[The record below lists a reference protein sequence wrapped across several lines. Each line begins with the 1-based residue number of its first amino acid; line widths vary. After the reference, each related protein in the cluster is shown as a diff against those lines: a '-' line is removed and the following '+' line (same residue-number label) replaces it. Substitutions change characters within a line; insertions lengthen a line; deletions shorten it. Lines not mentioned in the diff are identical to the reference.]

1 MKNTKPKHVN
11 FISFF
16 VLFVVFGQFWAISAE
31 SKLNKDEINQKF
43 EIFWP
48 AICKIESN
56 FNPKA
61 IGDGGRAVGIA
72 QIHPECLQD
81 SNEFGKTSFSL
92 ADRLDPNKSKT
103 ICFNYLAR
111 YKKYHNWDLNKMAR
125 TWNGGPGGVK
135 SKKTDGYVK
144 KFGVALNNP

>member
-1 MKNTKPKHVN
+1 MKNN
-11 FISFF
+11 ANSIAFF
-16 VLFVVFGQFWAISAE
+16 VLFAIFGQFQSKSE
-31 SKLNKDEINQKF
+31 SITKTF
-43 EIFWP
+43 ETFWP
-48 AICKIESN
+48 AICKIESD

-81 SNEFGKTSFSL
+81 SNEFGKTSFRL
-92 ADRLDPNKSKT
+92 EDRFDSAKSKI
-103 ICFNYLAR
+103 ICFNYMRR
-111 YKKYHNWDLNKMAR
+111 YAKFHKWELNKMAR

-144 KFGVALNNP
+144 KFAIALKNP